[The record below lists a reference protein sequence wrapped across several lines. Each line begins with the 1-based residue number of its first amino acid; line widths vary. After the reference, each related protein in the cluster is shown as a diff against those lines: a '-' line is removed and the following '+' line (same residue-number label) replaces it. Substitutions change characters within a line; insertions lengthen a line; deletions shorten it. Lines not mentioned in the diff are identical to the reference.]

1 MLEMSA
7 FKLFM
12 IAPQLIIL
20 NYPVM
25 LLTSFKMLSYCFFPF
40 EVYNSNKSCQICKVK
55 LDMLFASFITLIKND
70 FHETFLA

>member
-12 IAPQLIIL
+12 VATQLIIL
-20 NYPVM
+20 SYPVM
-25 LLTSFKMLSYCFFPF
+25 LLTSFTILSYAFSF

-55 LDMLFASFITLIKND
+55 LDMLFASFMTLIKNN
-70 FHETFLA
+70 FHQIFLA